1 MKTKKEVIEFVKSEL
16 SSNNSLILATL
27 GSGGSGLNLIQNQD
41 DDIINNFTSELEE
54 YSFDGLV
61 DACDDIRN
69 SEYYNENCEVYQ
81 FSDNNRYSIQIV
93 TFYMIREEIGSKIA
107 QLRKE
112 AGLSQRDLADKAGL
126 TQNTIYKIENGKFS
140 VGIDVL
146 DRVAKALNR
155 KIDIV

>member
-1 MKTKKEVIEFVKSEL
+1 MKRK
-16 SSNNSLILATL
+16 
-27 GSGGSGLNLIQNQD
+27 
-41 DDIINNFTSELEE
+41 
-54 YSFDGLV
+54 
-61 DACDDIRN
+61 
-69 SEYYNENCEVYQ
+69 Q
-81 FSDNNRYSIQIV
+81 FSVLTADPESINEIS
-93 TFYMIREEIGSKIA
+93 FYMIREQIGSKIA
-107 QLRKE
+107 HLRKG

>member
-1 MKTKKEVIEFVKSEL
+1 
-16 SSNNSLILATL
+16 
-27 GSGGSGLNLIQNQD
+27 
-41 DDIINNFTSELEE
+41 
-54 YSFDGLV
+54 
-61 DACDDIRN
+61 
-69 SEYYNENCEVYQ
+69 
-81 FSDNNRYSIQIV
+81 
-93 TFYMIREEIGSKIA
+93 MIREEIGLKIA

-112 AGLSQRDLADKAGL
+112 AGLSQRQLAEKAGL